1 MGRAQ
6 SQQVERLAAD
16 VDEVLH
22 VPDEAPAAD
31 TAEAQVSV
39 FGRMRFKVGKYRGSL
54 IELSYTV
61 QSTKPT

>member
-31 TAEAQVSV
+31 AAEAQVSV
-39 FGRMRFKVGKYRGSL
+39 AV
-54 IELSYTV
+54 E
-61 QSTKPT
+61 